1 MSPKRK
7 VHASE
12 LAAGRNSNS
21 HWRYLFLLIV
31 VGGFFLYFMIKWSS
45 DKEYDRF
52 AAAKQYSEY
61 YKDFFVEQP
70 LTYTVF
76 EESKLVIRATNLG
89 SEFWNKEFYAMIRQ
103 SENEVNEMLNVAKL
117 INETHSETGETLKE
131 EQNLSSFPAL
141 YGLIETGQK
150 NVGNFLLQHRLW

>member
-7 VHASE
+7 VRASE
-12 LAAGRNSNS
+12 LATGRNSNS
-21 HWRYLFLLIV
+21 HWRYLILLIV
-31 VGGFFLYFMIKWSS
+31 VGGFFLYFMIKWTS

-61 YKDFFVEQP
+61 YKDFFVEKP

-89 SEFWNKEFYAMIRQ
+89 SEFWSKDFPSMIRQ

-117 INETHSETGETLKE
+117 INETH
-131 EQNLSSFPAL
+131 
-141 YGLIETGQK
+141 
-150 NVGNFLLQHRLW
+150 